1 MRTALALADWCVRE
15 WNACIYVR
23 IRARAHFL
31 LSQFGVPVWFVI
43 FGLHVFVT
51 LSVVSHSCKY
61 SGREQKKI
69 DKISL
74 HIFTSSGLMKTLCVW
89 LCESILYIIP
99 RYSGFAYLY
108 KTHQPLL
115 NSFGECQAKTQIKCW
130 SVCAC
135 IIHFTSSTDVMRQP
149 KVNGMVFVLKMWKMR
164 NEMKAQIKRHTK
176 PSKDR

>member
-1 MRTALALADWCVRE
+1 MRE

-74 HIFTSSGLMKTLCVW
+74 HIFTSSGLMKTLCVTVREYTIYYSEILW
-89 LCESILYIIP
+89 LC
-99 RYSGFAYLY
+99 
-108 KTHQPLL
+108 LL
-115 NSFGECQAKTQIKCW
+115 VQNPSAAAEFVRRMPGKNTNKMLIGVCVYNSFHIINRCDAATQ
-130 SVCAC
+130 S
-135 IIHFTSSTDVMRQP
+135 
-149 KVNGMVFVLKMWKMR
+149 
-164 NEMKAQIKRHTK
+164 
-176 PSKDR
+176 